1 MKIVFALLNLTF
13 AVNIFNN
20 LGFMR
25 SVSKRFPDEFHGSI
39 TNTGRLASVRK
50 RTVTEIDS
58 EDALAGCRLVRTGR
72 GRKRLKCPN
81 KTSENHFEK
90 TYGNSPFKNIRMTMD
105 G

>member
-1 MKIVFALLNLTF
+1 
-13 AVNIFNN
+13 
-20 LGFMR
+20 MR
-25 SVSKRFPDEFHGSI
+25 SVSKRFPDDFHGSI
-39 TNTGRLASVRK
+39 TNTGRLPSVRE

-90 TYGNSPFKNIRMTMD
+90 TYGNSLFKNIRMTMD

>member
-1 MKIVFALLNLTF
+1 
-13 AVNIFNN
+13 
-20 LGFMR
+20 MR

-90 TYGNSPFKNIRMTMD
+90 TYGNSLFKNIRMTMD

>member
-1 MKIVFALLNLTF
+1 
-13 AVNIFNN
+13 
-20 LGFMR
+20 MR
-25 SVSKRFPDEFHGSI
+25 SVSKRFPDDFHGSI
-39 TNTGRLASVRK
+39 TNTGRLPSVRE

-81 KTSENHFEK
+81 ETSENNFEK
-90 TYGNSPFKNIRMTMD
+90 SYDNFLFKNIRITMD